1 MFIVEQTKTIL
12 NMSSS
17 GLDNA
22 TENPTLE
29 LKITSASVENIDA
42 TDKIDVY
49 AVISINGSATQKKR
63 SAKTPIDYDG
73 GSNPTWNHTVKFS
86 FNEREANEGLLNI
99 KVELYSYWLEDENDV
114 SLGEVNVP
122 VQELL
127 ATNPLPPFSNGD
139 VSKMKPVTY
148 PIKFIG
154 ETKPNGKLS
163 LSYRFKP
170 APVHDLYPTP
180 LEPVYLPPFVQ
191 PGYTNPDPARLGQP
205 VIYTPQCQTQT
216 TVTELTIELVIKSAN
231 NIRNVNVFDDMD
243 VYASVMICEGK
254 TTKHKTKTPIA
265 YSGFKFPTW
274 NHAVKFSLGEEKL
287 AREDRFSLVVELM
300 SHRRVMGDKH
310 IGKVSVQI
318 QELIGSNPPSPCTDV
333 DINNMKLVTH
343 KVGGVYGEGTLSF
356 TYRFLEEQVAIPIVP
371 GTTPQ
376 PFIMYVP
383 VPHHPYGSAN
393 PVHGASGYMAIHPG
407 VNIGPSNGQVPN
419 YMPPSYQP
427 HEYHQYSH
435 SQLQPQPQPQ
445 VQLSP
450 QKFQNQPQPQV
461 QIQQQPQPQ
470 QPLPQRPT
478 QSPAQGQGV
487 QPQVKPQGGSVAA
500 LGLGAAFGRVI
511 GGAIL
516 SEIMSNEVNL
526 NLYEV

>member
-1 MFIVEQTKTIL
+1 
-12 NMSSS
+12 MSSS

-49 AVISINGSATQKKR
+49 AVISINGSATRKKQ

-73 GSNPTWNHTVKFS
+73 GSKPTWNHTVNFS
-86 FNEREANEGLLNI
+86 FDEREANEGLLNI

-114 SLGEVNVP
+114 SLGEVNVS

-127 ATNPLPPFSNGD
+127 ASNPLPPFSNGD

-148 PIKFIG
+148 PVRFIG

-163 LSYRFKP
+163 LSYRFKL

-180 LEPVYLPPFVQ
+180 PEPVYLPPFVQ

-205 VIYTPQCQTQT
+205 VIYTPPCQTQT
-216 TVTELTIELVIKSAN
+216 TVTELTIELVIKSAH

-243 VYASVMICEGK
+243 VYASVMICDFFPGRGK
-254 TTKHKTKTPIA
+254 V
-265 YSGFKFPTW
+265 S
-274 NHAVKFSLGEEKL
+274 S
-287 AREDRFSLVVELM
+287 EDRFSLVVELM
-300 SHRRVMGDKH
+300 SHRRLMGDKN

-318 QELIGSNPPSPCTDV
+318 QELIGSNPPSPSTDV

-356 TYRFLEEQVAIPIVP
+356 TYRFLEEQVTIPIVP

-376 PFIMYVP
+376 PFIIYVP

-393 PVHGASGYMAIHPG
+393 PVHIASGYMAIHPG
-407 VNIGPSNGQVPN
+407 
-419 YMPPSYQP
+419 
-427 HEYHQYSH
+427 
-435 SQLQPQPQPQ
+435 PQ

-470 QPLPQRPT
+470 QPLPHRPT

-516 SEIMSNEVNL
+516 SEIMSDEVNL

>member
-1 MFIVEQTKTIL
+1 
-12 NMSSS
+12 MSSS
-17 GLDNA
+17 GLDNI

-29 LKITSASVENIDA
+29 LKITSANVEHIDA

-49 AVISINGSATQKKR
+49 AVISINGSATQKKQ

-86 FNEREANEGLLNI
+86 FDEREANEGLLNI

-127 ATNPLPPFSNGD
+127 ASNPVPSFSNGD

-148 PIKFIG
+148 PVKFIG

-180 LEPVYLPPFVQ
+180 PEPVYLPPFVQ
-191 PGYTNPDPARLGQP
+191 PGHTNPDPARLGLP
-205 VIYTPQCQTQT
+205 VIYTPQCQSQTT
-216 TVTELTIELVIKSAN
+216 TVTELAIELVIKSAN

-300 SHRRVMGDKH
+300 SHRPVIGDKH

-318 QELIGSNPPSPCTDV
+318 KELIGSNPPSPSTDV
-333 DINNMKLVTH
+333 YSNNMKLVTQ

-356 TYRFLEEQVAIPIVP
+356 TYRFLKKQVTIPIAP

-383 VPHHPYGSAN
+383 IPHHPYGLEN
-393 PVHGASGYMAIHPG
+393 PVHGASSYMAVHPG
-407 VNIGPSNGQVPN
+407 VNVGPSNGQIPI
-419 YMPPSYQP
+419 YMPPSHQP
-427 HEYHQYSH
+427 HEYQQYSQ
-435 SQLQPQPQPQ
+435 SQPQPQKLQ
-445 VQLSP
+445 T
-450 QKFQNQPQPQV
+450 QPQP

-478 QSPAQGQGV
+478 QSTAQGQGV
-487 QPQVKPQGGSVAA
+487 RPQVKPQGGSVAA

-516 SEIMSNEVNL
+516 SEIMSDDV

>member
-1 MFIVEQTKTIL
+1 
-12 NMSSS
+12 MSSS

-356 TYRFLEEQVAIPIVP
+356 TYRFLEEQVTIPIVP

-376 PFIMYVP
+376 PFIIYVP
-383 VPHHPYGSAN
+383 VPHGSAN

-407 VNIGPSNGQVPN
+407 ANIGPSNGQVPN

-427 HEYHQYSH
+427 HEYQQYSH
-435 SQLQPQPQPQ
+435 SQLQPQ

-470 QPLPQRPT
+470 QPLPHRPT

-516 SEIMSNEVNL
+516 SEIMSDEVNL

>member
-1 MFIVEQTKTIL
+1 M
-12 NMSSS
+12 
-17 GLDNA
+17 DNA

-29 LKITSASVENIDA
+29 LKITSACVEHIDA

-49 AVISINGSATQKKR
+49 AVVSINGSATQKKR

-86 FNEREANEGLLNI
+86 FDEREAKEGLLNI

-114 SLGEVNVP
+114 SLGEVNVT

-127 ATNPLPPFSNGD
+127 ASNPLPPFSNGD
-139 VSKMKPVTY
+139 VSKMKPLTY
-148 PIKFIG
+148 PVKFIG
-154 ETKPNGKLS
+154 ETKPNGKLRPSPLEEPANGHALS

-180 LEPVYLPPFVQ
+180 VEPVYSPPY
-191 PGYTNPDPARLGQP
+191 GPDPARLGQP

-216 TVTELTIELVIKSAN
+216 TVTEVDIELVIKSAN

-243 VYASVMICEGK
+243 VYASVMICDGK

-300 SHRRVMGDKH
+300 SHRPVLGDKH
-310 IGKVSVQI
+310 IGRVSVPI
-318 QELIGSNPPSPCTDV
+318 QELIRSNPPSLSTDV
-333 DINNMKLVTH
+333 YVNNMKLVTH

-356 TYRFLEEQVAIPIVP
+356 TYRFLEEQVTVP
-371 GTTPQ
+371 FESTTPQ

-383 VPHHPYGSAN
+383 IPHQPYGSAN
-393 PVHGASGYMAIHPG
+393 PVHGTSGYMAVHSG
-407 VNIGPSNGQVPN
+407 VNVGSSNGVVPI
-419 YMPPSYQP
+419 YMPPPEYQ
-427 HEYHQYSH
+427 QYSH
-435 SQLQPQPQPQ
+435 SQLQTQPQQPQPQ

-450 QKFQNQPQPQV
+450 QKLQSQPQP

-470 QPLPQRPT
+470 QLLPQRPT
-478 QSPAQGQGV
+478 QSQAQGQGAR
-487 QPQVKPQGGSVAA
+487 PQVKPQGGSVAA

-516 SEIMSNEVNL
+516 NEIMSDEVNL
-526 NLYEV
+526 YEI